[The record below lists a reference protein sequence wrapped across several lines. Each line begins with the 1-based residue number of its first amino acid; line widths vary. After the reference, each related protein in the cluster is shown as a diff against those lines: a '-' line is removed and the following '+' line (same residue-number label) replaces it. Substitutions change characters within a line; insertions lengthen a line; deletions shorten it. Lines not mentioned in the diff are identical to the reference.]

1 MFSIGLH
8 TRLVGRPGRAAAL
21 ARFLDYARGFP
32 KVWFARRI
40 DIARHWVAN
49 QPPADGYNPARM
61 SRALFMQLF
70 GGVYEHSKWIA
81 EAAFDGPRS
90 LDFGTTTGLS
100 SAMAVIVDR
109 APREKQLALINAHP
123 DLSGKLAQAKLLTP
137 ESTEEQA
144 SAGLDQLTV
153 EERDRFM
160 QLNEAYRAKFGIV
173 FIMAVR
179 GASKQ
184 AILEAFER
192 RLSHTTEQEFAEALM
207 QIHKIARLRIEQILV
222 R

>member
-1 MFSIGLH
+1 
-8 TRLVGRPGRAAAL
+8 
-21 ARFLDYARGFP
+21 
-32 KVWFARRI
+32 
-40 DIARHWVAN
+40 
-49 QPPADGYNPARM
+49 
-61 SRALFMQLF
+61 
-70 GGVYEHSKWIA
+70 
-81 EAAFDGPRS
+81 
-90 LDFGTTTGLS
+90 
-100 SAMAVIVDR
+100 MAVIVDR